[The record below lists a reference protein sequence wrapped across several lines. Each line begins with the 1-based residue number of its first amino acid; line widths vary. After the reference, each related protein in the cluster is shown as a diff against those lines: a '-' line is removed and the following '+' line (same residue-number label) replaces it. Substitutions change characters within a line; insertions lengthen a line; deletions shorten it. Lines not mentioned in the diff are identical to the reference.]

1 MERTGDPTRIIR
13 INTVC
18 VFEKPMV
25 EIEHKDFMYS
35 NMGGNYPF
43 HGIQIDERLN
53 PHEKEML
60 RICNEISEKLLEL
73 HNLVNE

>member
-1 MERTGDPTRIIR
+1 MAQTGDPTRIIR

-25 EIEHKDFMYS
+25 EIEHKDFIYS

-43 HGIQIDERLN
+43 HGIQITERLT
-53 PHEKEML
+53 PHEKDML
-60 RICNEISEKLLEL
+60 RICNEISDKLLEL